1 MIENTVFPDSLK
13 QADIKPVY
21 KKDSRN
27 EKENCRPVSILPN
40 LSKIYERCMY
50 TQMNK
55 YFGPILSK
63 CQFGYRILH
72 LLYLQS

>member
-1 MIENTVFPDSLK
+1 MIENSVLPEPIE

-27 EKENCRPVSILPN
+27 EKENYRPGSISPN

-55 YFGPILSK
+55 QFYHILSK
-63 CQFGYRILH
+63 YQFRFRKG
-72 LLYLQS
+72 